1 VEIFADGGSRLQPFR
16 LRLSKRWADF
26 DLNQLRAA
34 SHELL

>member
-1 VEIFADGGSRLQPFR
+1 MEILADGGSRLQPFG
-16 LRLSKRWADF
+16 LGLSKRWADF